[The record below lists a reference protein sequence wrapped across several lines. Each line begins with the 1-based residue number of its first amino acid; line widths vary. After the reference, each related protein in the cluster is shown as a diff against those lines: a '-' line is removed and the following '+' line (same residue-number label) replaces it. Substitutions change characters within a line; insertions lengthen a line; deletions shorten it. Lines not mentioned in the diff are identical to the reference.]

1 MTTFV
6 RDLQASIRTLRSRPG
21 MVAVVALS
29 LGFGV
34 GAATL
39 VFAVANAFLFRTSTA
54 FAQPEGVVS
63 IGASSDDGTP
73 HRQLSFPDAR
83 DIEAAVDAVEDVA
96 AFGFDACNLEDG
108 GRTDQV
114 LAQVVTGGY
123 QRLLGM
129 QPILGRA
136 FLPEETQPGS
146 ASPVVVLGEDLW
158 RRRFAGA
165 PDVLGRAITLNGLPF
180 TVVGVVG
187 RELSSPVLGARPDLL
202 MPVGVPGAS
211 PRRSVDELGRR
222 NDRNYFLLARLKTG
236 RTLAELRAQLAALA
250 GRLRSEDPQGWT
262 LEAGRP
268 RELSALP
275 EREARLLPGLK
286 QVVAGV
292 SGLFLAIAAL
302 VLLIACSN
310 LAGLF
315 LARAHERRRELA
327 VRAALGASRWRQA
340 RLLLT
345 ECGLLAALGGLCG
358 LLAAHLASQALRSLP
373 LPVGMPLHFDF
384 RVDLRVV
391 LFCLATTVLAAL
403 AFGLGPALRGSRVD
417 VTAALKQGGTG
428 AGRRG
433 RGGSRRTL
441 VVLQVA
447 ASALLLALAMLA
459 VRSLHG
465 STRLDLGFDT
475 SRIAVM
481 SKELSLHRFDRPALA
496 AEAMRLRDRLAALPG
511 VEAAAVARATELSIM
526 TLATR
531 DRQVRPLDGP
541 AGELALDA
549 SSNAVSPG
557 YLEMLRIQLLRGRTL
572 AATDAVGAPLVAV
585 VNETFAR
592 RAFPDQEPLGRRF
605 EVREPLL
612 DQPGVVATRTF
623 EVVGVTRDGKYADLD
638 ETPSPY
644 FWTSLVQD
652 PDGRAPVVAVLVKG
666 SRSAAEMVELLR
678 REVPPDPAEMVLQPP
693 TTLASAVEVQVIHL
707 RVLIRVLGIAGV
719 FGLAL
724 AAVGVYGVLSFAI
737 AQRTRE
743 VAIRVALGAEHRRVL
758 ADTLG
763 GGLRAV
769 ALGLA
774 IGLPLA
780 VAIGQAAR
788 SQLFGVAPADPLTL
802 GLVVVVVVT
811 AAALACA
818 VPARRALRIDPM
830 HTLRAE

>member
-6 RDLQASIRTLRSRPG
+6 RDLHASIRALLKRPG
-21 MVAVVALS
+21 MVAVVVLS

-34 GAATL
+34 GGATL
-39 VFAVANAFLFRTSTA
+39 VFSVANAFLFRTSTA

-73 HRQLSFPDAR
+73 HRQLSFPDIR
-83 DIEAAVDAVEDVA
+83 DVEAAVDAVQDVA
-96 AFGFDACNLEDG
+96 AFGFDACNLEDRG
-108 GRTDQV
+108 WSGQV

-123 QRLLGM
+123 LRLLGT
-129 QPILGRA
+129 QPILGRE
-136 FLPEETQPGS
+136 FLPEETQPGR
-146 ASPVVVLGEDLW
+146 AAPVVIIGEDLW

-180 TVVGVVG
+180 TVVGVAG

-211 PRRSVDELGRR
+211 PRRSVEELGRR
-222 NDRNYFLLARLKTG
+222 NDRNYFLLARLKAG

-250 GRLRSEDPQGWT
+250 GRLRVDDPQSWT

-275 EREARLLPGLK
+275 EREVRLLPGLR

-302 VLLIACSN
+302 VLLITCSN

-327 VRAALGASRWRQA
+327 VRAALGANRWRQV

-345 ECGLLAALGGLCG
+345 EGGLLAALGGLCG
-358 LLAAHLASQALRSLP
+358 LGAAHLASQALRSMS

-391 LFCLATTVLAAL
+391 LFCLATTVLAGL
-403 AFGLGPALRGSRVD
+403 AFGLGPALRGSRVN
-417 VTAALKQGGTG
+417 VTTALKQGGNG
-428 AGRRG
+428 PGRRE

-447 ASALLLALAMLA
+447 ASALLLVLAMLA

-465 STRLDLGFDT
+465 AARLDLGFDT

-481 SKELSLHRFDRPALA
+481 SKELAQHRFDRPALA
-496 AEAMRLRDRLAALPG
+496 AEALRLRDRLAALPG
-511 VEAAAVARATELSIM
+511 VEAAAVARSTELSIM
-526 TLATR
+526 TLAAR
-531 DRQVRPLDGP
+531 DRQVRPLDSR
-541 AGELALDA
+541 AGDLALEA

-557 YLEMLRIQLLRGRTL
+557 YLEMLRIPLQRGRAL

-592 RAFPDQEPLGRRF
+592 QAFPDREPLGRRF
-605 EVREPLL
+605 EVREPVL
-612 DQPGVVATRTF
+612 DRPGVVATRTF
-623 EVVGVTRDGKYADLD
+623 EVVGVTRDGKYADID

-652 PDGRAPVVAVLVKG
+652 PEGRAPVVAVLVKG
-666 SRSAAEMVELLR
+666 GRSAAEMVELLR

-707 RVLIRVLGIAGV
+707 RVLIRVLGITGL

-724 AAVGVYGVLSFAI
+724 AAVGVYGVLSFAV

-763 GGLRAV
+763 GGLRSV

-780 VAIGQAAR
+780 VAIGHAAR

-802 GLVVVVVVT
+802 GLVVAVVVT